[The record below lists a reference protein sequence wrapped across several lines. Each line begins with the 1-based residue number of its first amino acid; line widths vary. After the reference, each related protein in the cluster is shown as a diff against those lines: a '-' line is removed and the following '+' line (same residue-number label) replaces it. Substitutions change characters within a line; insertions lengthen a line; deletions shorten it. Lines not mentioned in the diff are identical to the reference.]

1 MAIGKVNAY
10 ATVDAP
16 KADFGAVAQLNIDN
30 LVKSAKEDEQLKAAK
45 KVAEDKA
52 KKERSEEFGDFVTFD
67 ASGVSLQDQ
76 YSNKEAMDLL
86 PKFLENKRLYKETND
101 PKYFTE
107 GQRILGYVN
116 GINKNTKVLKESV
129 DRFAIAAGKDE
140 IASKWSKA
148 GIQKIKSLSNG
159 EIVFGR
165 GNDGNGAVAT
175 YEKTPDGAMQLKM
188 EEKYPDWLSVINN
201 APNAVNF
208 TKVLQEDKNL
218 FERNLTETQV
228 NALRKEGTKAISG
241 ATEIAIGKLAES
253 KMNDDRFLAVYL
265 SEIGETTN
273 DDLRTSGFKDTEKAK
288 AIEAYKK
295 QLISLYGVDKFVDV
309 KQAPTPSKGDGGG
322 KAIKGQATVAVDNP
336 YKLIKVGEVQGYN
349 NGKNENVTTVPVNSL
364 SFPINPSGM
373 DKPELLDSSIG
384 GKNGFTITPKSFYVS
399 PDGDLLLHATAKAGE
414 KIAGEGYS
422 ESTTTSGEEY
432 VFSYKTNGTEFANA
446 LRGFL
451 NTEPDLKINGRV
463 RQIRTATDVFNYF
476 DELEKSRGGK
486 GLKTKTVSTG
496 ASNKTNSSNTTKSV
510 AEKMR
515 EAANSKTKK

>member
-1 MAIGKVNAY
+1 MAIGKLNAY

-30 LVKSAKEDEQLKAAK
+30 LVKSAKEDEQLKVAK
-45 KVAEDKA
+45 KAAEDKA
-52 KKERSEEFGDFVTFD
+52 KAERAKEFGDFVTFD

-86 PKFLENKRLYKETND
+86 PKWLENKRLYEETKD

-148 GIQKIKSLSNG
+148 GIDKIKSLKDGNT
-159 EIVFGR
+159 VFGR
-165 GNDGNGAVAT
+165 GADGNGEVAT
-175 YEKTPDGAMQLKM
+175 YETLPDGSKKIKGT
-188 EEKYPDWLSVINN
+188 EKYPDYLSIISN
-201 APNAVNF
+201 APNAVDF
-208 TKVLQEDKNL
+208 TDELQKDKNL

-228 NALRKEGTKAISG
+228 NVLRKEGTKAISG
-241 ATEIAIGKLAES
+241 ATEIAIGKLAKS
-253 KMNDDRFLAVYL
+253 KMNDDKFLAVYL
-265 SEIGETTN
+265 SEIGETTD

-295 QLISLYGVDKFVDV
+295 QLISLYGVDKTVDV
-309 KQAPTPSKGDGGG
+309 KQAPTPSKDGGG

-451 NTEPDLKINGRV
+451 NTQPDLEINGRV
-463 RQIRTATDVFNYF
+463 RQIRTAKDVFNYF

-496 ASNKTNSSNTTKSV
+496 ASNKTKSSNT
-510 AEKMR
+510 
-515 EAANSKTKK
+515 NNKKVIKGF